1 MADSDL
7 NTEKFI
13 SIPDILAKKRDGIEL
28 SSDEIKQFID
38 GISNGTVQ
46 ECQAGAMLMAIY
58 TRGNLKN
65 FFQFSSLFN
74 SFELHFRSDRDR
86 NFCTDNS
93 HA

>member
-1 MADSDL
+1 MAGADL

-13 SIPDILAKKRDGIEL
+13 PIPDIIAKKRDGIEL

-58 TRGNLKN
+58 IRGNLKN
-65 FFQFSSLFN
+65 FQFFSLFN

-86 NFCTDNS
+86 NFFTNNS